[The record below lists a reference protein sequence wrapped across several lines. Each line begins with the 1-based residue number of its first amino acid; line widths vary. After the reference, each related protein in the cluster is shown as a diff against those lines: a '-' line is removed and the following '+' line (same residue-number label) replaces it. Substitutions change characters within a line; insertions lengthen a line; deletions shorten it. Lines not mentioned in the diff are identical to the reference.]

1 MYFELQLTKQLL
13 WSLVVYIIYETVSKN
28 TQVLELYNKNWAA
41 YVNGLCLFL
50 YLSFSFILAFF
61 LSKQNGL

>member
-1 MYFELQLTKQLL
+1 MYLELQLTKQLL
-13 WSLVVYIIYETVSKN
+13 WSLVAYIIYETVSKN

-41 YVNGLCLFL
+41 YVNGLYLFL

-61 LSKQNGL
+61 LS